1 MNLKTVEWK
10 TIFISNYDFE
20 WSKQETHKL
29 TSLHRPISLIYY
41 FTYFT
46 YLADSKALGKLFA
59 FKEHQLCIILTLSSS
74 FSTVLWW
81 SLYFSCLGSRI
92 KKSLFLFISEHG
104 IESLKQ
110 ETRILEQ
117 ENPTLE
123 SGVSFMFVRKKFH
136 HGVTFSWKIPSL
148 KKTQDFFTKVFPQW
162 VFWEKIKN

>member
-1 MNLKTVEWK
+1 MNGKRFLSQIMTLNGLNKKHTSWPVC
-10 TIFISNYDFE
+10 IDPFHLFI
-20 WSKQETHKL
+20 
-29 TSLHRPISLIYY
+29 ISLISR
-41 FTYFT
+41 T
-46 YLADSKALGKLFA
+46 SKALGKLFA

-92 KKSLFLFISEHG
+92 KKSLFLFISEQG

-148 KKTQDFFTKVFPQW
+148 KKTQV
-162 VFWEKIKN
+162 V